1 MRLDNL
7 KEGSEA
13 GGGLISCVQKFI
25 AGFGFDDVHEFEIER
40 TRTSLT
46 MPGENR
52 PPDNGSHPLPTIYSP
67 GLRYLKRR
75 KKGVA
80 FSGKATG
87 CLFPPD
93 LFKELEMKRKKFA
106 TAKKQLHEQ
115 VRHPLQ
121 VIFCSIKDSSVMI
134 DSSEKQREIPSC
146 FCFIL
151 G

>member
-52 PPDNGSHPLPTIYSP
+52 PPITVLIRYQRSSP